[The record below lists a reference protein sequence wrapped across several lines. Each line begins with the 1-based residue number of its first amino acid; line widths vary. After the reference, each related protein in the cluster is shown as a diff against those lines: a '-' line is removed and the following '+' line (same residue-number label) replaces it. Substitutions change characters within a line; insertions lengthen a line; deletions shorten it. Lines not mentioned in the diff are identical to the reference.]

1 MVIAAIQNDVIIGQ
15 DVMQKHDG
23 IVDWKTATFKIA
35 GTLVSM
41 TVPGARNINS
51 SPCVIPVNHIQS
63 TDDMSADRSCGA
75 ETTLPEP
82 LQGVCREGNRHLEE
96 SDRQHLQATLTKCS
110 DTFSLHPDDLGRN
123 ALLNHSIDVGSARP
137 INQSPRQ
144 IPLAKREEAR
154 QEVIKMQRQGVIEPS
169 YGPWSSSTVLVRKK
183 DGSTRFCVDYRRLND
198 VTKKDCHPLPWID
211 TILDSLAGAQWF
223 STLDLKSGYW
233 QVALEPADR
242 EKSAFCL
249 DRGLWQFTVMPF
261 GLWNAPAPFER
272 LIERVMRGLVG
283 CLYIW
288 MTLLCIHQQ

>member
-1 MVIAAIQNDVIIGQ
+1 
-15 DVMQKHDG
+15 MQWEPRRRWTHHRYPYKRE
-23 IVDWKTATFKIA
+23 T
-35 GTLVSM
+35 
-41 TVPGARNINS
+41 
-51 SPCVIPVNHIQS
+51 
-63 TDDMSADRSCGA
+63 RSCVGGYWSNNIYDA
-75 ETTLPEP
+75 FRFDICKPEARYEDDTP
-82 LQGVCREGNRHLEE
+82 RCWSE
-96 SDRQHLQATLTKCS
+96 SDNRGGTTVELEIGNFCISHA
-110 DTFSLHPDDLGRN
+110 
-123 ALLNHSIDVGSARP
+123 
-137 INQSPRQ
+137 
-144 IPLAKREEAR
+144 
-154 QEVIKMQRQGVIEPS
+154 KMQRQGVIEPS

-272 LIERVMRGLVG
+272 LIERVMRGVVG